1 MWEYSIAL
9 PKYNKEAALVQD
21 KQTELK
27 LQRVGEAVL
36 RNGSWSM
43 NDEKVSSL
51 SFRSYVRITSGS
63 SGNRSSGSSSRVD
76 SSSGSSSDSSGGS
89 SSGGGS

>member
-51 SFRSYVRITSGS
+51 SFRSFVRITSGS
-63 SGNRSSGSSSRVD
+63 SGRSSGGSRVD
-76 SSSGSSSDSSGGS
+76 SSSGGS
-89 SSGGGS
+89 SSSSGSNEWW